1 MCSRLRQLTYKL
13 LLTEERERR
22 RLASDLH
29 DQISQNLSI
38 CRLKLS
44 LLKGSCTEVN
54 TARAG
59 EMKKIEDL
67 LEEIIREISPPI
79 LYDFGVKSALEWLLE
94 NVCRKSGIDT
104 LLEGD
109 LEEDRLGNSS
119 SVLIFRTVRELL
131 HNVIKHANASKIM
144 ISLSQKPHFFEI
156 CVTDNGIGF
165 YPEKLHRKRAGFSH
179 PFGGKRA
186 GLHQS

>member
-1 MCSRLRQLTYKL
+1 M
-13 LLTEERERR
+13 TEERERR

-67 LEEIIREISPPI
+67 LEEIIRETRTLTFEISPPI

-94 NVCRKSGIDT
+94 NVCRKSCIDT

-119 SVLIFRTVRELL
+119 SVLISRTVRELL
-131 HNVIKHANASKIM
+131 HNVIKHANASKIT